1 MGTFRT
7 VDESTMISRM
17 TALSRLGYAFGVC
30 RAAATIPA
38 ALFAFATAVPSYA
51 AVPTAIAD
59 R

>member
-1 MGTFRT
+1 
-7 VDESTMISRM
+7 MISRM